1 LTGFKS
7 LDSGINKR
15 KIMGKLETIWIKRF
29 KSGPMDAVSVAK
41 IIENRGI
48 ENNAD
53 QNGKRQ
59 ITIIEKEKW
68 QLMMNELECDLD
80 PSARRAN
87 LLVSGISLN
96 NSTGKIL
103 SIGNCRVKVF
113 GETRP
118 CERMDEAF
126 DGLKAVMAKNWNGGI
141 FGVIVNGGTI
151 RTGDKVNFI

>member
-1 LTGFKS
+1 
-7 LDSGINKR
+7 
-15 KIMGKLETIWIKRF
+15 MGKVEKIWIKRF
-29 KSGPMDAVSVAK
+29 KRGPMDSVSEANLT
-41 IIENRGI
+41 ENKGI

-68 QLMMNELECDLD
+68 QKMIKELECDLD

-103 SIGNCRVKVF
+103 SIGNCHIKIF

-126 DGLKAVMAKNWNGGI
+126 SGLKTVMAKNWNGGI
-141 FGVIVNGGTI
+141 FGVILNGGTI
-151 RTGDKVNFI
+151 RTGDKVYFI

>member
-1 LTGFKS
+1 
-7 LDSGINKR
+7 
-15 KIMGKLETIWIKRF
+15 MGKLETIWIKRF
-29 KSGPMDAVSVAK
+29 KRGPMDAVSVAN

-68 QLMMNELECDLD
+68 QKMMNELECDLD
-80 PSARRAN
+80 PSARRSN
-87 LLVSGISLN
+87 LLVSGISLS

>member
-1 LTGFKS
+1 
-7 LDSGINKR
+7 
-15 KIMGKLETIWIKRF
+15 MGKLETIWIKRF